1 MSLLAHIQIPKLL
14 TTRTSMNRTP
24 SGIAAVGDIAWGT
37 HFCQFYEDRKDLAE
51 ALVPFF
57 KAGLDNNEKCLWV
70 TSEPFGREDARDS
83 LRAAVPDLEQR
94 EKRGQIEII
103 DFQNWY
109 LRSGHLDTDETVDQ
123 WLSRARAAVDEGYG
137 GLRLTGNTFWLEC
150 DGFDEFA
157 DYESKVNAHFSSQPI
172 LALCSYCLGRCRPSD
187 VLEVV
192 RNHQFAI
199 SRRRGSW
206 EVIED
211 ASLKI
216 ARSDLE
222 RLNSELEQRIHERTA
237 ALEQALSD
245 KGELFR
251 EVHHRVRNNLQII
264 SSVVRMKQ
272 RQTGSDDIK
281 QNYSDILGRV
291 DAIALV
297 HDTLYASDE
306 LSRVPIAEYLT
317 KLCENLIQLRSRQ
330 DGLTLRLDL
339 QDVKIHLDKA
349 VTLGLIATE
358 LVTNALKH
366 AFPMDR
372 TGQVTVRFGCKD
384 GDCTLIVSD
393 DGTGI
398 DKRNDSPRLRSG
410 LRLVSS
416 LALQLGATIT
426 ESIKEGTTIE
436 VRFPQS

>member
-1 MSLLAHIQIPKLL
+1 
-14 TTRTSMNRTP
+14 MNRTP
-24 SGIAAVGDIAWGT
+24 SGITAVGDLAWGT
-37 HFCQFYEDRKDLAE
+37 HFCQFYDDRNDLAE

-70 TSEPFGREDARDS
+70 TSEPFGRDDARAS
-83 LRAAVPDLEQR
+83 LRAAVPDLEHR

-109 LRSGHLDTDETVDQ
+109 LRSGHLDADETVDQ
-123 WLSRARAAVDEGYG
+123 WLGRARRAVDEGYG

-157 DYESKVNAHFSSQPI
+157 DYESKVNSRFSSQPI

-199 SRRRGSW
+199 SRRRGEW

-222 RLNSELEQRIHERTA
+222 RLNSELEQRVQERTA
-237 ALEQALSD
+237 ALEQALTD
-245 KGELFR
+245 KNELFR

-272 RQTGSDDIK
+272 RQTVSDDVK
-281 QNYSDILGRV
+281 QNYSDVLGRV

-306 LSRVPIAEYLT
+306 LSCVPIAEYLR
-317 KLCENLIQLRSRQ
+317 KLCENLAELRSRQ
-330 DGLTLRLDL
+330 NGVTLRLDL
-339 QDVKIHLDKA
+339 MDTKLHLDKA
-349 VTLGLIATE
+349 VTLGLIVTE

-366 AFPMDR
+366 AFPMER
-372 TGQVTVRFGCKD
+372 AGQVTVRFDCKGD
-384 GDCTLIVSD
+384 DCTLIVSD
-393 DGTGI
+393 DGIGI
-398 DKRNDSPRLRSG
+398 VKSEDTPRSRSG

-426 ESIKEGTTIE
+426 EHAGEGTTVE
-436 VRFPQS
+436 ARFPQS